1 MALKKITASTA
12 NRICAL
18 VVGPAGVGKTSLLRT
33 IQGQEFNPETE
44 KWDQVTEPAG
54 RACTLS
60 AESGLL
66 CVRDL
71 IVDKQVEGFEV
82 SSFNDL
88 REAYTALMS
97 EDFKQRYQWIYIDS
111 LTEISARCV
120 EMVKQKYPSSKD
132 SFPMWGE
139 YNDSMT
145 AVIKAFRDM
154 TSYNV
159 VFTCLETIDKDGNG
173 FRFKG
178 PMISGTSLKERLTS
192 YFDEVFYMERVRD
205 DSGRESV
212 VFHTREPV
220 GLAKDRSG
228 KLLSEEPAN
237 LLTIQRKILA

>member
-1 MALKKITASTA
+1 MPLKKISMDTA

-18 VVGPAGVGKTSLLRT
+18 VVGPAGIGKTSLLRT
-33 IQGQEFNPETE
+33 ILGQQFNTRTGQWE
-44 KWDQVTEPAG
+44 QVAEADG
-54 RACTLS
+54 RVCTLS

-71 IVDKQVEGFEV
+71 IASRQVEGFEIGT
-82 SSFNDL
+82 FQDM
-88 REAYTALMS
+88 REAHAALMS
-97 EDFKQRYQWIYIDS
+97 PEFMQRYQWIYIDS

-120 EMVKQKYPSSKD
+120 ETVKLKYPFAKD

-145 AVIKAFRDM
+145 AIIKAFRDL

-159 VFTCLETIDKDGNG
+159 IFTCLETVDRDQNG

-192 YFDEVFYMERVRD
+192 YFDEVFYMERRKN
-205 DSGRESV
+205 DSGEESV
-212 VFHTREPV
+212 VFKTREPV

-228 KLLSEEPAN
+228 KLNPEEPAN
-237 LLTIQRKILA
+237 LLAVQKRILA